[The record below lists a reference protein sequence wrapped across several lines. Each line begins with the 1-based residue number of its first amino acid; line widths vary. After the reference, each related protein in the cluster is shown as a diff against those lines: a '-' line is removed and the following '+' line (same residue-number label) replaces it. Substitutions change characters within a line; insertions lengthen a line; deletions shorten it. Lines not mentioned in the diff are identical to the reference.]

1 MAFEEDLG
9 FDPSQPRDEDYT
21 LNATGL
27 VSKTLGLWTR
37 KFVQYLAIIGFIS
50 VATTLISFIIIFTFF
65 GTIGLLSTDPINY
78 LFGVFALSSTPD
90 LILIAVTVV
99 FGAIAFVVNAVLSGA
114 AIKFSLDDY
123 AGQKAEIGSSF
134 SHSVGKTGRI
144 VTVQVILT
152 LIVSAVTGPSL
163 AMMSSAFDGIDISD
177 PFNPII
183 TPEAIQQMIMGSV
196 LLLVGGIFILYVTIR
211 FAPALAIV
219 VDTDL
224 SAIDSLKKAWE
235 LTNGNFLHVLGGQIL
250 IALAIGVLSMIVG
263 LGLIP
268 FMFVNPFVIV
278 IEVVLTS
285 LFFSAPGLIF
295 ITVLYRDLLSR
306 SGPVGSD
313 LPEYVL

>member
-9 FDPSQPRDEDYT
+9 YDPSQPRDEDYT

-27 VSKTLGLWTR
+27 VSKTFGLWKR
-37 KFVQYLAIIGFIS
+37 KFVQYVAIIGFIS
-50 VATTLISFIIIFTFF
+50 IATTLISFIIIFTIF

-78 LFGVFALSSTPD
+78 LFGIFALSSTPD
-90 LILIAVTVV
+90 LILIAVTVI
-99 FGAIAFVVNAVLSGA
+99 FGAIAFVVNAILSGA

-123 AGQKAEIGSSF
+123 AGQEAEIGSSF
-134 SHSVGKTGRI
+134 SHTFGKTARI

-163 AMMSSAFDGIDISD
+163 AMMSSALDGIDISD
-177 PFNPII
+177 PFYPII

-235 LTNGNFLHVLGGQIL
+235 LTSGNFLHVLGGQIL
-250 IALAIGVLSMIVG
+250 IGLAIGVLSMIVG
-263 LGLIP
+263 LGLTP

-278 IEVVLTS
+278 IEVVLIS